1 MNQSIFA
8 YGFLNNGLVYSK
20 QGKFEK
26 AIIEYNKAIEESPQY
41 AAAYQ
46 NRANAYQGLM
56 NFDEALGDYCMA
68 IRINP
73 QYSAAY
79 FNRGLLFGK
88 QGKFEEAIM
97 DYTQYIKMVPD
108 NAQAYNNRA
117 NAYQNQGNFNEAIK
131 DYSKSIEIN
140 PNYAA
145 AYNNRDFG
153 NAYVNF
159 GKFDEAISDCTK
171 AIELQMVNSDAFYI
185 RGNAYKNQEKYQE
198 AIIDYSRAVEINPQ
212 HSNTCLLQ
220 QRQIKYV
227 ENKDLFIL
235 IKNYSIKQFQITKE
249 PQKIWQQIHCFL
261 YFSLKQFG
269 KANQYFESALEYSSK
284 VSVQQRLQ
292 FQLSKEKMLFLQQ
305 KVDILRSIYK
315 ELQIA
320 QEEISD
326 LLRTSKISQTQHQ
339 YYQFKITKIEN
350 QFLQLVP
357 NQSKENQVEE
367 FRKLKQFMEEIICL
381 RTEIVNLE
389 TNQIQGIETLIQKI
403 KQINSFQ
410 QTKKSNIQEFR
421 EQMSPSRKLY
431 HRSLFWHLFNYFNA
445 VKLISEDLAVRNVG
459 IHYVKVLEMLPKSE
473 NLKDQDQGS
482 VPHMSTIFS
491 LLNSALDSVENIK
504 NKKFESRINALRQTL
519 QVFTRFPSEFES
531 EIERASLFMAN
542 NINFCFEKFKTNPFN
557 QYVDRISILEFDFEQ
572 YSKNNCWKTGILHTL
587 IILKYLIEN
596 FQEIILQYSF
606 YTFKD
611 ILHRSI
617 TEFNFEYLEKTKF
630 QDKKVP

>member
-56 NFDEALGDYCMA
+56 NFDEALRDYCMA

-131 DYSKSIEIN
+131 DYTKSIEIN

-159 GKFDEAISDCTK
+159 GKFDEAISDCSK
-171 AIELQMVNSDAFYI
+171 AIELQMINSDAFYI
-185 RGNAYKNQEKYQE
+185 RGNAYKNYEKYQE

-212 HSNTCLLQ
+212 HSNAYYNRGLIYSDQKLFDKAILDY
-220 QRQIKYV
+220 QRALEIMPAHPLY
-227 ENKDLFIL
+227 
-235 IKNYSIKQFQITKE
+235 QFSLG
-249 PQKIWQQIHCFL
+249 FL
-261 YFSLKQFG
+261 YFSLKKFNQ
-269 KANQYFESALEYSSK
+269 ANQYFDSALENSSK
-284 VSVQQRLQ
+284 VSLQQRLQ
-292 FQLSKEKMLFLQQ
+292 FQLSKDKMLFLQQ
-305 KVDILRSIYK
+305 KVDILSSIYK

-320 QEEISD
+320 QEVIFD
-326 LLRTSKISQTQHQ
+326 LLTKSKISQTLHQ
-339 YYQFKITKIEN
+339 YYQFKITDIEN
-350 QFLQLVP
+350 QLLEFVP
-357 NQSKENQVEE
+357 TQSKENYVEIL
-367 FRKLKQFMEEIICL
+367 RKLKQLMEEIECL
-381 RTEIVNLE
+381 KIEIVKLK
-389 TNQIQGIETLIQKI
+389 TSQIQGLQTLIQEI
-403 KQINSFQ
+403 KQTNFLQ
-410 QTKKSNIQEFR
+410 QTQKFQIKELT
-421 EQMSPSRKLY
+421 EQLSPRRKLY

-445 VKLISEDLAVRNVG
+445 VKLISEDLVVKNVG
-459 IHYVKVLEMLPKSE
+459 IHLAKASEILQKTEKLKEQVL
-473 NLKDQDQGS
+473 GS
-482 VPHMSTIFS
+482 VQYMSTIFN
-491 LLNSALDSVENIK
+491 LLNSALDSVESM
-504 NKKFESRINALRQTL
+504 KKKQFESRIIALKQIL
-519 QVFTRFPSEFES
+519 QIFTSFPSEFEC
-531 EIERASLFMAN
+531 EIERDTLFMAYD
-542 NINFCFEKFKTNPFN
+542 INYYFEKDKTNSFSS
-557 QYVDRISILEFDFEQ
+557 YVDRISIFEFDFEQ
-572 YSKNNCWKTGILHTL
+572 YSKNDCWKTGILHTL

-596 FQEIILQYSF
+596 FQEIILEYSF
-606 YTFKD
+606 CAFKD

-617 TEFNFEYLEKTKF
+617 VGFNVEFLEKTKC
-630 QDKKVP
+630 QDKKVR